1 MNQSSIAGFLIGTC
15 MLVAQPQVS
24 AQDVE
29 QSTAILSRDV
39 ASQVSAYNY
48 REGPESELDFTG
60 TPLVPAGIGEIEVE
74 YQKGRSEIDVE
85 VKKLP
90 DAKSIGPYT
99 TYVLWAV
106 TPDGRATNL
115 GAIAVDGG
123 KGKLKTS
130 YSGPQFA
137 LIVTAEPH
145 FAVTAPS
152 TAVALIN
159 VGNAKVKGT
168 ESKVTTLAER
178 ADYSKLEKIAIDPK
192 TAPASL
198 VGARYSVAIAAATGA
213 DKYAASAYEA
223 AQQKLAAA
231 EAAQASKKS
240 ADRKTAPTLAREATQ
255 AGEDARRAGM
265 AGKAAADEEAKRAAA
280 AAAAAEQAEA
290 AGQVRAA
297 EVAKEELRNRLSQV
311 LPTRVTERGLVSE
324 LGGVQFAT
332 GTATLTTPAQVSL
345 ARFAGV
351 VSSYPGLKFSVEG
364 HSDNTGSAEKNQ
376 ELSLRRAIAVRDNLI
391 AQGIPASTLDVDGF
405 GASRPVA
412 DNATAE
418 GRAHNRRVEIVVS
431 GGPLAK

>member
-1 MNQSSIAGFLIGTC
+1 
-15 MLVAQPQVS
+15 
-24 AQDVE
+24 
-29 QSTAILSRDV
+29 
-39 ASQVSAYNY
+39 
-48 REGPESELDFTG
+48 
-60 TPLVPAGIGEIEVE
+60 
-74 YQKGRSEIDVE
+74 
-85 VKKLP
+85 
-90 DAKSIGPYT
+90 
-99 TYVLWAV
+99 V

>member
-1 MNQSSIAGFLIGTC
+1 MNRIFTAGLLIGAISLVVQTPA
-15 MLVAQPQVS
+15 VAQEM
-24 AQDVE
+24 E

-60 TPLVPAGIGEIEVE
+60 TPLVPAGVGEIEVE
-74 YQKGRSEIDVE
+74 YQKGRSEIEVE

-90 DAKSIGPYT
+90 EAKSLGPYT

-115 GAIAVDGG
+115 GAIAVSGG
-123 KGKLKTS
+123 KGELTTS

-137 LIVTAEPH
+137 LIVSAEPH

-168 ESKVTTLAER
+168 ETKVTSLAER
-178 ADYSKLEKIAIDPK
+178 ADYAKLAKIAIDPK

-198 VGARYSVAIAAATGA
+198 VGARYAVAIAAAAGA
-213 DKYAASAYEA
+213 DKYAAAAYQS

-240 ADRKTAPTLAREATQ
+240 ADRKQAPMLARDATQ

-265 AGKAAADEEAKRAAA
+265 SGRAAADEEAKRTAA

-290 AGQVRAA
+290 AGQARAA
-297 EVAKEELRNRLSQV
+297 EMAREDLRNRLNQV
-311 LPTRVTERGLVSE
+311 LPTRTTERGLVSE

-332 GTATLTTPAQVSL
+332 GTATLTSAAHISL

-351 VSSYPGLKFSVEG
+351 VASYPGLKYSIEG
-364 HSDNTGSAEKNQ
+364 HTDNTGSPEKNG
-376 ELSLRRAIAVRDNLI
+376 ELSLRRAIAVRDYLI
-391 AQGIPASTLDVDGF
+391 SQGIPASSMDVDGF

-412 DNATAE
+412 DNASAE

-431 GGPLAK
+431 GGPLAN